1 MNRIDQIFSDL
12 RHAKRGGLMPFVTAG
27 DPDLETT
34 VGLLPELEAA
44 GASIVEVG
52 IPFSDPIADGPVIQ
66 ESMNHALV
74 SGFKVEALFE
84 AVAAARPSL
93 GLGLVAMVSYSIVH
107 RVGLESFVKR
117 AADAGFDGFIFPD
130 LPVEEADDARR
141 VTADHGTILSLLI
154 SPTTP
159 IERAKRIAAASSG
172 FVYLLAR
179 SGITGER
186 DDLPPELGGRIA
198 ELRTATDLPI
208 AVGFGISKPQHV
220 AGVCASADAAI
231 VGSALVRRLAEQRAA
246 GVDAAVAAGADF
258 VRELAGGL
266 PVGA

>member
-12 RHAKRGGLMPFVTAG
+12 RCAQRGGLMPFITAG
-27 DPDLETT
+27 DPDLAST
-34 VGLLPELEAA
+34 GRLLPELERA
-44 GASIVEVG
+44 GASICEVG

-74 SGFKVEALFE
+74 SGFKVEALFDLI
-84 AVAAARPSL
+84 AQVRPTL

-107 RVGLESFVKR
+107 RVGLKPFVKR
-117 AADAGFDGFIFPD
+117 AAGAGFDGFIFPD

-141 VTADHGTILSLLI
+141 VTAEHGTILSLLI

-186 DDLPPELGGRIA
+186 DDLPAELGQRIA
-198 ELRTATDLPI
+198 ALRTATDLPI
-208 AVGFGISKPQHV
+208 AVGFGISKPEHV
-220 AGVCASADAAI
+220 AGVCAAADAAI
-231 VGSALVRRLAEQRAA
+231 VGSALVRRVARQRDA
-246 GVDAAVAAGADF
+246 GTDAAVAAGAAF